1 MKYLKMLLGMISI
14 AWASSLCAQS
24 PVGLSNC
31 EGIWTGDLEMVGRLG
46 QVRKVPMRL
55 DIIRSGDSVWVWKTV
70 YDENKVP
77 IVKDYLM
84 RLVNERE
91 GKYMLDERDG
101 ILINVSLMGN
111 KFYSLF
117 DVEGTILSCTYQFT
131 DSLLFYEIVSG
142 PSKPEKTSKLA
153 DGNKVNSY
161 EVKSLQRAVLR
172 RKQ

>member
-1 MKYLKMLLGMISI
+1 MNELKKWLGMISLL
-14 AWASSLCAQS
+14 WCLPLFAQNQN
-24 PVGLSNC
+24 VLSKC
-31 EGIWTGDLEMVGRLG
+31 EGTWTGELEMVGRLG

-55 DIIRSGDSVWVWKTV
+55 DIIRSGDSVWTWKTV

-101 ILINVSLMGN
+101 ILINVSLIGN

-117 DVEGTILSCTYQFT
+117 DVEGSLLSCTYQFT
-131 DSLLFYEIVSG
+131 DSLLYYEIVSG
-142 PSKPEKTSKLA
+142 PSKPATTSLLK
-153 DGNKVNSY
+153 DSNKVNSY

-172 RKQ
+172 RVK